1 MRERTRGVAALAATF
16 GCSTALVLWLAGGW
30 GALAYVVAY
39 ALAVL
44 PGLPL
49 GFALFGRHHPA
60 AWIGGA
66 LLGYGLT
73 QMTIWAVIVLRIASV
88 PAFISA
94 WLVLVGVTVIV
105 SRRIPVDGAQGQPA
119 WSAPDW
125 RALLVV
131 LLLVPALM
139 GPPYANLG
147 RADAEGNRYYRA
159 YFTADFVWHSALAFE
174 LGRFTLPPR
183 NPYLA
188 PRVMNYYW
196 TYFLLPATVAE
207 LSTASLTGQARA
219 PASDEVV
226 QRCLKANAILSGML
240 MIGALFL
247 LVRSAVPTAW
257 PAAIAVV
264 LAVVAASAEGT
275 YAVLYYLSDG
285 LPLAA
290 LQDTNIDAITAWHFD
305 GLRIDNVPR
314 SLWYTPQH
322 TTAAGLGLIGWLI
335 AVTAGT
341 TASLPVIAGAGL
353 ALGLATTVNPLLGAC
368 FSLVYGAV
376 IVFDAF
382 RVPHGWRLVPR
393 HAIAAIPVVLAIAW
407 GYASRVMDGAG
418 AVLEIGLTGVI
429 ENGPIV
435 TLLLSLGPILLPALA
450 GLRPFDFAQAKA
462 LDSARGR
469 PFDFAQGKSVALACA
484 GILLGLFLLYCVRIS
499 EGSWVGFRAGQIL
512 LISIPVLLARTL
524 ASLGP
529 RVGAA
534 LATLILIA
542 GLPTTLIDTWNAQD
556 ISNRRPGPGFRWT
569 LWVTPDQQQMF
580 AWIRA
585 HTPRDAVVQ
594 MEPMVRGRE
603 HWTLIPS
610 FAGRRMAGGLPISL
624 LPLPEYPA
632 VSEVIK
638 VIYATTN
645 ADEASRIARRLR
657 IDYLYVD
664 GTDTEAYVEGVG
676 KFDAHPALFTKVFSS
691 GDARLYRVN

>member
-1 MRERTRGVAALAATF
+1 MTAAAL
-16 GCSTALVLWLAGGW
+16 GIVTALVLWLAGGW
-30 GALAYVVAY
+30 IALAYVIVY

-49 GFALFGRHHPA
+49 GIALFGRHHPA

-66 LLGYGLT
+66 LVGYGLT
-73 QMTIWAVIVLRIASV
+73 QMAIWAVIVLNTASLL
-88 PAFISA
+88 AFIVA
-94 WLVLVGVTVIV
+94 WLVLVLLMVLVGRAIGSTPVIAM
-105 SRRIPVDGAQGQPA
+105 RA
-119 WSAPDW
+119 WSAADA
-125 RALLVV
+125 RALFLV

-139 GPPYANLG
+139 GPPYASIG

-207 LSTASLTGQARA
+207 MTAESANGEVRT
-219 PASDEVV
+219 PASDETI
-226 QRCLKANAILSGML
+226 QNCLKANAILSGLL

-247 LVRSAVPTAW
+247 LVRSAVTSAS
-257 PAAIAVV
+257 AAAVAV
-264 LAVVAASAEGT
+264 ALGVVAASAEGT
-275 YAVLYYLSDG
+275 YAIVEFLMRG
-285 LPLAA
+285 QPL
-290 LQDTNIDAITAWHFD
+290 LDLRDTNIDAITAWHFD
-305 GLRIDNVPR
+305 GMRIDNVPR

-322 TTAAGLGLIGWLI
+322 TTAAALGLVGWIIGI
-335 AVTAGT
+335 ATGAAAPLTA
-341 TASLPVIAGAGL
+341 IAGAGL
-353 ALGLATTVNPLLGAC
+353 ALGLATTMNPLLGGC
-368 FSLVYGAV
+368 FSLIYGAM
-376 IVFDAF
+376 IVVDAL
-382 RVPHGWRLVPR
+382 RRPGGWRLLPR
-393 HAIAAIPVVLAIAW
+393 HAIAAVPVVLAVSW
-407 GYASRVMDGAG
+407 GYTSRVVDGAG
-418 AVLEIGLTGVI
+418 AVLAIGLTAVS
-429 ENGPIV
+429 ENGPII
-435 TLLLSLGPILLPALA
+435 TLLLSLGPIFIPALY
-450 GLRPFDFAQAKA
+450 GLRSIADET
-462 LDSARGR
+462 LR
-469 PFDFAQGKSVALACA
+469 PVTVACA
-484 GILLGLFLLYCVRIS
+484 GILLGLFLLYFVRIS

-512 LISIPVLLARTL
+512 LISIPVLLARTF
-524 ASLGP
+524 AAIGP
-529 RVGAA
+529 RAGAA
-534 LATLILIA
+534 LAALILVA

-569 LWVTPDQQQMF
+569 LWVTPDQQQVF

-610 FAGRRMAGGLPISL
+610 FAGRRMAAGLPISL

-632 VSEVIK
+632 ASEV
-638 VIYATTN
+638 VRALFQTTN

-664 GTDTEAYVEGVG
+664 RADTDAYPDGVG
-676 KFDAHPALFTKVFSS
+676 KFDTHPALFTKMFSS
-691 GDARLYRVN
+691 GDARVYRVN